1 MKLSRC
7 NTRRARSALPIDV
20 AAVANSI
27 LAISGWGRALE
38 LGRSGA
44 TIIDHEVGG
53 GGGARY
59 GTASATAPLIL
70 RGERAPPLTF
80 LSLISRAR
88 GGQRAWQR
96 ADRPARA
103 DGAAVRL
110 WADVADFCSF
120 YKIADRGDAGARAVG
135 ATDADDDDDRCCWR
149 RRRCEVRAASA
160 TAPLILR
167 GERAKNVAW
176 QQPRK
181 LIRSVAERT
190 NNSPRAN
197 MIFLIFP
204 RATPKSS
211 SRPMNA

>member
-20 AAVANSI
+20 AAVADSI

-38 LGRSGA
+38 LGRSAA

-120 YKIADRGDAGARAVG
+120 YESRIGATLELGRSGRPMLLMMTTAAAGGGGGARYG
-135 ATDADDDDDRCCWR
+135 
-149 RRRCEVRAASA
+149 AASA